1 MNTETPPTI
10 QEEELHEAPASS
22 DFDYLSASFSSGYTD
37 EELEEERTSLCL
49 AQGISRFC

>member
-22 DFDYLSASFSSGYTD
+22 DFGYTD
-37 EELEEERTSLCL
+37 EELEEERTSLCIS
-49 AQGISRFC
+49 QGISRFC